1 MSEATDKLI
10 LEMQRNEAP
19 VGGWTMPDLRRLT
32 GLTVGAFAAA
42 VQQLRQEGKIHQF
55 DLALVPALRPAP
67 VPAAVV
73 EAVEA
78 EPVPTNLFRDVT
90 LGTQLQEKALDGAPA
105 LAASIIRD
113 RWAPTWERICQH
125 ARATGQRPVV
135 AMIALLDGALDKDI
149 AA

>member
-1 MSEATDKLI
+1 VSEATDKLI

-42 VQQLRQEGKIHQF
+42 VQQLRKEGKIHQF
-55 DLALVPALRPAP
+55 DLALVPAMRPAPAP
-67 VPAAVV
+67 VPAV
-73 EAVEA
+73 EAIEPD
-78 EPVPTNLFRDVT
+78 PVPTNLFRDVA
-90 LGTQLQEKALDGAPA
+90 LGTQLQEKALEGAPS

-113 RWAPTWERICQH
+113 RWGPTWERLCRH